1 MNKFFL
7 FLLLFGISVS
17 AQIKNIKIV
26 DKENNSPL
34 ADSDIYFNQST
45 KNFISD
51 INGNVMIDLNNVSS
65 NDELI
70 IAKKDYQNAIFKIT
84 ELKADEL
91 IIQLEKVDEIKL
103 QETFIT
109 NLKAIDILQKV
120 IENYDKNFNTEQ
132 HFYKVN
138 FVLDAII
145 DSINRD
151 YTDVDLQF
159 RFKKNQVKIHSNG
172 KENNRIVGEGMHLK
186 SSYKMNEY
194 FNNISLL
201 KRIESMHKKLVEKTY
216 DYEKVWITKY
226 ADKYMYELEF
236 KHNKSN
242 VTNIFLIDKETFAI
256 VEHTTIQENRNFENS
271 GTTIHSNEVIYKYR
285 LYQNKWIL
293 KESFRNWNTTYLDEV
308 NNKHILDVKINL
320 EVKDFSD
327 QPFPEFNKSVN
338 EKMDIRKSF
347 NN

>member
-1 MNKFFL
+1 M
-7 FLLLFGISVS
+7 
-17 AQIKNIKIV
+17 

-91 IIQLEKVDEIKL
+91 IIQLEKVDEIEL
-103 QETFIT
+103 QETFFT
-109 NLKAIDILQKV
+109 NLKAKDILQKV
-120 IENYDKNFNTEQ
+120 IDNYDNNFTTDQ

-138 FVLDAII
+138 LAHDAII

-151 YTDVDLQF
+151 YTNVDLQL
-159 RFKKNQVKIHSNG
+159 RFKNNQVKIHSNG
-172 KENNRIVGEGMHLK
+172 KANNRIVGEGMHQKWNYRLL
-186 SSYKMNEY
+186 NY

-201 KRIESMHKKLVEKTY
+201 GVIERMQKKLVEKTY
-216 DYEKVWITKY
+216 DEEKVWLTKY

-236 KHNKSN
+236 KHSKSN
-242 VTNIFLIDKETFAI
+242 VTNYFLIDKETFAI
-256 VEHTTIQENRNFENS
+256 VEHTTIQENQLYEKQNDF
-271 GTTIHSNEVIYKYR
+271 VIYYGLTYKYR
-285 LYQNKWIL
+285 PYKNKWIL
-293 KESFRNWNTTYLDEV
+293 KESQSSSSTIYLDDMK
-308 NNKHILDVKINL
+308 NKHILDRILNL

-327 QPFPEFNKSVN
+327 QPFPEFNQSIN
-338 EKMDIRKSF
+338 EKKDIRKSF
-347 NN
+347 KN